1 MNEMTSQ
8 ASGPGP
14 RKAAGLFKKRYFI
27 WTAVLIVGV
36 LGLRW
41 LLSGGGVSPEQ
52 DTPTFTVRRSDLRIS
67 VLEGGNLKAIN
78 SQEIKSDVEGSTT
91 IIYLIPEGTKITEK
105 DIDRNDPTKG
115 TLLVELDSSAIK
127 ERLKSQEITFQSA
140 NSDYIMAKEALE
152 IQKKQNDSDITAGEL
167 AVKFALLDLQK
178 YLGKEL
184 ADDMIGLS
192 TSERS
197 KMLLSAIEAAGKE
210 GDPAKEGSIWL
221 RIRGASLQQ
230 KQDLENA
237 IRLADEELTRAENDL
252 QWTTK
257 LEARGFVSKND
268 LEADTIAR
276 NRRRVEKEQSE
287 TTLDLFMKYDFYK
300 ETEKLLSDY
309 EEAKKQLDRTIARA
323 RAMEAQKVS
332 TLEASKA
339 KYELQKDRLD
349 EYRQQVENCRIY
361 ASTPGLVVWSNGGGD
376 FRRESQRIEEGA
388 TVRQR
393 QSIITIPDTST
404 MAVSVKVHETSVDR
418 VRVGQRALITIDALP
433 GETFEGKVLK
443 IAVLPDSQSRWLNP
457 DLKVYST
464 DVSVAGSHDFLK
476 PGMSAQVEIVVKE
489 FKSVLIVPIQAVGT
503 RGEKHYC
510 LRVSGG
516 EKQAVPVVT
525 GDYNDTFIEI
535 RKGLEAGD
543 VVLVNPSSHDWKI
556 LSPGRN
562 GSGGHQA
569 LRGGGGPPPETGNQR
584 AFRTNPGPGAGAVDP
599 RKVKG
604 SKMHPGMRPD
614 QRPPERKKGKK

>member
-197 KMLLSAIEAAGKE
+197 KMLLLVHFI
-210 GDPAKEGSIWL
+210 
-221 RIRGASLQQ
+221 
-230 KQDLENA
+230 
-237 IRLADEELTRAENDL
+237 TM
-252 QWTTK
+252 
-257 LEARGFVSKND
+257 V
-268 LEADTIAR
+268 
-276 NRRRVEKEQSE
+276 
-287 TTLDLFMKYDFYK
+287 TL
-300 ETEKLLSDY
+300 
-309 EEAKKQLDRTIARA
+309 
-323 RAMEAQKVS
+323 
-332 TLEASKA
+332 
-339 KYELQKDRLD
+339 
-349 EYRQQVENCRIY
+349 
-361 ASTPGLVVWSNGGGD
+361 
-376 FRRESQRIEEGA
+376 
-388 TVRQR
+388 
-393 QSIITIPDTST
+393 
-404 MAVSVKVHETSVDR
+404 
-418 VRVGQRALITIDALP
+418 
-433 GETFEGKVLK
+433 
-443 IAVLPDSQSRWLNP
+443 
-457 DLKVYST
+457 
-464 DVSVAGSHDFLK
+464 
-476 PGMSAQVEIVVKE
+476 
-489 FKSVLIVPIQAVGT
+489 
-503 RGEKHYC
+503 
-510 LRVSGG
+510 
-516 EKQAVPVVT
+516 
-525 GDYNDTFIEI
+525 
-535 RKGLEAGD
+535 
-543 VVLVNPSSHDWKI
+543 
-556 LSPGRN
+556 
-562 GSGGHQA
+562 
-569 LRGGGGPPPETGNQR
+569 
-584 AFRTNPGPGAGAVDP
+584 
-599 RKVKG
+599 
-604 SKMHPGMRPD
+604 
-614 QRPPERKKGKK
+614 